1 MQLMTLDEIR
11 TRLRSENL
19 TTVATET
26 GLNYNTVRFIRH
38 GRLDNP
44 TLKTMTAL
52 TDYFKAKDKEGGNAV

>member
-19 TTVATET
+19 TTVAAET

-52 TDYFKAKDKEGGNAV
+52 TEYFEAKGGEGSDAL

>member
-1 MQLMTLDEIR
+1 MHLMTLDEIR
-11 TRLRSENL
+11 ARLRSANL
-19 TTVATET
+19 TQVAEAT

-52 TDYFKAKDKEGGNAV
+52 TAYFKDQEKG